1 MPKHSSQRS
10 GRHQRGMATLLLVIL
25 VGLAMTATAFGV
37 AHAVRGTQESQ
48 LSLHAVTPAQDGAWD
63 GAEAVRRYLQ
73 KADENTLATLSGA
86 LKIDGSTLAANV
98 VSVVKGKDSKGRNT
112 YRITVDLVGSAADG
126 TTAASKSVLQAVYD
140 VTPQPGSG
148 NSNSGLPNQPTLINT
163 INIYKDLNLT
173 GGIKVLGGNNAN
185 LNVQGNVTLDNATVD
200 GINTIRATGNVTV
213 GSGIHV
219 NSIYSNGDVTVTGAA
234 SADLINALGN
244 VTINGGAKPFAIQS
258 NGTVTFN
265 GGSASS
271 VDAIGDVIVPA
282 GGIVISSIR
291 TMGKV
296 YWTGS
301 GGSAG
306 SITANGSV
314 TYAGGNNGT
323 TIRAIG
329 DVRLPGGGAQTII
342 TQGNTTLDN
351 SGAVGQLTGQ
361 GDLTVN
367 TWTGVSGTI
376 GGTLTKSS
384 PYMGAN
390 ITVQP
395 GLKVDITPVALAK
408 LPPVTVDKPAI
419 DAYALKDAA
428 NYVFDFVNGAIQ
440 VTVSNVNGIDS
451 GTYFLGYYPQA
462 NGRGYQDFL
471 CAKLVP
477 GTLNSSGKGQCSKP
491 ATPYRTIC
499 QAFSNQNDCLGYN
512 NGTWSLNGKSFAR
525 GVLWFHGD
533 LNPSTGYYLDT
544 LIATGNISTSGAHR
558 TDAPNYAGYDQICTN
573 ATPAGLASSGSGLTD
588 QQVADFAGV
597 YPSNFCD
604 IANKQLIANPIGN
617 VALLA
622 GGYVGDTFSGGNITV
637 GASSVINGS
646 VLAGN
651 TISTGGSTNINGYIT
666 AAAQNKSDT
675 TPVSLSGATLLDYSK
690 LPDTYQPGSV
700 PCMKNC
706 NNATQATNDNLST
719 ITWTRYL

>member
-1 MPKHSSQRS
+1 
-10 GRHQRGMATLLLVIL
+10 
-25 VGLAMTATAFGV
+25 
-37 AHAVRGTQESQ
+37 VR
-48 LSLHAVTPAQDGAWD
+48 L
-63 GAEAVRRYLQ
+63 
-73 KADENTLATLSGA
+73 
-86 LKIDGSTLAANV
+86 
-98 VSVVKGKDSKGRNT
+98 
-112 YRITVDLVGSAADG
+112 AADG
-126 TTAASKSVLQAVYD
+126 TAAASKSVLQAVYD

-148 NSNSGLPNQPTLINT
+148 GSTSGLPNQPTLINT

-185 LNVQGNVTLDNATVD
+185 LNVQGNVTLDSASVD

-219 NSIYSNGDVTVTGAA
+219 NNIYANGDVTVTGAA
-234 SADLINALGN
+234 SADLISALGN
-244 VTINGGAKPFAIQS
+244 VTINGGAKPFAVQS

-265 GGSASS
+265 GGSATS

-282 GGIVISSIR
+282 GGVTISSIR

-296 YWTGS
+296 VWTGS

-306 SITANGSV
+306 TITANGSV
-314 TYAGGNNGT
+314 VYAGGNNNT
-323 TIRAIG
+323 KITAIG
-329 DVRLPGGGAQTII
+329 DVKLTGGGATTVI
-342 TQGNTTLDN
+342 TQGNTSMEN
-351 SGAVGQLTGQ
+351 SGSVGQLTGQ
-361 GDLTVN
+361 GNLSVN
-367 TWTGVSGTI
+367 TWTGVTGTI
-376 GGTLTKSS
+376 GGTLTKGSQFMS
-384 PYMGAN
+384 AN
-390 ITVQP
+390 VTVQP

-408 LPPVTVDKPAI
+408 LPAVTVDKPAI
-419 DAYALKDAA
+419 DAYALKDSA
-428 NYVFDFVNGAIQ
+428 NYAFDFVDGAIR

-451 GTYFLGYYPQA
+451 GTYYLGWYPQA

-471 CAKLVP
+471 CTKLVP
-477 GTLNSSGKGQCSKP
+477 GTLTSGGKGQCMKP
-491 ATPYRTIC
+491 TTPYRTIC
-499 QAFSNQNDCLGYN
+499 QAFSNQNDCLSYS
-512 NGTWSLNGKSFAR
+512 NGAWTLNGKSFAR

-533 LNPSTGYYLDT
+533 LNPSTGYYLDSF
-544 LIATGNISTSGAHR
+544 IATGNISTSGAHR

-573 ATPAGLASSGSGLTD
+573 ATPAGLATGSGLTD

-604 IANKQLIANPIGN
+604 MANKTLIPNSIGN

-622 GGYVGDTFSGGNITV
+622 GGYVGDTFSGGDINV

-646 VLAGN
+646 VMAGN

-666 AAAQNKSDT
+666 AAAQNTADT
-675 TPVSLSGATLLDYSK
+675 KPVSLSGATLLDYSK
-690 LPDTYQPGSV
+690 LPDTYQPGAV

-706 NNATQATNDNLST
+706 NNSTQATNDNLST